1 MVEEGEEDFETG
13 NSQYFRLG
21 ILKKKEGRKEERKRK
36 GIHESWHISDYKQNA
51 FHSRL
56 YKRHLTS

>member
-21 ILKKKEGRKEERKRK
+21 ILKKKEGRKEERKSF
-36 GIHESWHISDYKQNA
+36 GDNSLNYFLNFPYCSHFNFI
-51 FHSRL
+51 L
-56 YKRHLTS
+56 

>member
-21 ILKKKEGRKEERKRK
+21 ILKKKEGRKKEKEKEFMKAGTYQTINKMPSIADCIK
-36 GIHESWHISDYKQNA
+36 GI
-51 FHSRL
+51 
-56 YKRHLTS
+56 